1 MLIGIT
7 GPQGSGKSIIADYL
21 GEYFGIEVIHG
32 DELSHEILDL
42 NLYNECLSWFGLN
55 KEKFV
60 DRKKLGSLLFAP
72 ENVELKNRYN
82 DLIYDLFLKKIRA
95 ILSDGSTRLI
105 DWNFLPITSL
115 FEMCDF
121 NILVDC
127 PEEIRIQRVMK
138 RDNISKEYALSRESA
153 GIKYH
158 NFTYDLIL
166 NNYDARLEDL
176 AEEVKKLLW
185 K

>member
-7 GPQGSGKSIIADYL
+7 GPQGSGKSSVT
-21 GEYFGIEVIHG
+21 EYIGDTLGIEVIHG

-55 KEKFV
+55 KEESV
-60 DRKKLGSLLFAP
+60 NRKKLGSLLFAP
-72 ENVELKNRYN
+72 GNEELKNRYN
-82 DLIYDLFLKKIRA
+82 NLIYDLFLKRIKE
-95 ILSDGSTRLI
+95 ILSDGHTRII

-115 FEMCDF
+115 FQCCDF

-127 PEEIRIQRVMK
+127 PLEERIKRVMK
-138 RDNISKEYALSRESA
+138 RDNISKEYALSREKA
-153 GIKYH
+153 GIEYQTV
-158 NFTYDLIL
+158 NYDLIL

-176 AEEVKKLLW
+176 AMEVKKLLW